1 MATMTLKDTQQGT
14 LKKQLEDILISISWR
29 DLAMRYFEKSGSW
42 LYHKLDGVDGNK
54 KPTDFSVEERY
65 QLKGALVDLA
75 DRIRRAADT
84 IQ

>member
-1 MATMTLKDTQQGT
+1 MTVKETQQGT
-14 LKKQLEDILISISWR
+14 MKKQLEDILFLLAISWR
-29 DLAMRYFEKSGSW
+29 ELSTRYFGKSCSW

-54 KPTDFSVEERY
+54 KPTDFTVEERY

>member
-1 MATMTLKDTQQGT
+1 MTTMTLKETQQNT
-14 LKKQLEDILISISWR
+14 MKKQLDDLLISISWR
-29 DLAMRYFEKSGSW
+29 DLANRYFGKSGSW

-54 KPTDFSVEERY
+54 KPTDFSDEERL

-75 DRIRRAADT
+75 DRIRRVADS